1 MKYKVLMLYCLLQII
16 SMSALAQDHLNIKS
30 IFDKY
35 GKQEGSV
42 LVQLSSDIL
51 SQGSNITFYKSLIMN
66 NDVAKD
72 RDVLN
77 LLKLD
82 IDKNVIVSE
91 FKKNGKVE
99 SGTYYVGKD
108 KSGKTGEYILYKNKP
123 DKITIVYLKGNFPPA
138 RLDSELKKLK
148 DLFIYVNDKRLK
160 IQ

>member
-1 MKYKVLMLYCLLQII
+1 
-16 SMSALAQDHLNIKS
+16 
-30 IFDKY
+30 
-35 GKQEGSV
+35 
-42 LVQLSSDIL
+42 
-51 SQGSNITFYKSLIMN
+51 MN

-72 RDVLN
+72 RDVFN

-91 FKKNGKVE
+91 VNKNGKVE